1 MQEYPLEDKHAM
13 LLQESVAEALR
24 QASIEMKDSKYL
36 KADNDDGKDDA
47 EADAD
52 TDLFKKRT
60 YRNSGGKLAHGKGFK
75 SGSSFVR
82 KRKRVS

>member
-1 MQEYPLEDKHAM
+1 M

-24 QASIEMKDSKYL
+24 QASIEMKDAKYL

-60 YRNSGGKLAHGKGFK
+60 SGTRAVSWPTVKGSSLAQALSGKGK
-75 SGSSFVR
+75 ECRDQIVTACD
-82 KRKRVS
+82 

>member
-1 MQEYPLEDKHAM
+1 M
-13 LLQESVAEALR
+13 LLQESVSEALR

-36 KADNDDGKDDA
+36 KDNDDGKDDG

-52 TDLFKKRT
+52 TDLFKRRT